1 MRVQVHMSN
10 CDWLPWFAFCAEEK
24 DRCTPWENSWGLFS
38 LSVPHVQYFSLQLFY
53 KLQFNRSSL
62 ATAKCTITNFSLILP
77 VLWQIRLKPHK
88 IILSS
93 TKHPQSRTTY
103 PSSSSVRKQQMTL
116 PTTSRSR
123 SYLARTKLS
132 SPFSFLSHAY
142 RWLLPS
148 SSSSLEF
155 AVVAGRTRRTAVRQR
170 RGRVRDAS

>member
-1 MRVQVHMSN
+1 MHSLGKQLGTVFLV
-10 CDWLPWFAFCAEEK
+10 CA
-24 DRCTPWENSWGLFS
+24 T
-38 LSVPHVQYFSLQLFY
+38 
-53 KLQFNRSSL
+53 
-62 ATAKCTITNFSLILP
+62 CTIFFSAVVFQTAIYLKQSCIHHMYSYNLSLILP

-132 SPFSFLSHAY
+132 SPFSFLSSAN

-148 SSSSLEF
+148 SSSSPEF

-170 RGRVRDAS
+170 RGRVRDAR

>member
-1 MRVQVHMSN
+1 MFVQ
-10 CDWLPWFAFCAEEK
+10 
-24 DRCTPWENSWGLFS
+24 
-38 LSVPHVQYFSLQLFY
+38 HVQYFSLQLFSKRY
-53 KLQFNRSSL
+53 FNCKCL
-62 ATAKCTITNFSLILP
+62 ASAKCTLTNFSLILL

-132 SPFSFLSHAY
+132 SPFSFLCRAN

-155 AVVAGRTRRTAVRQR
+155 SVLAGRTRRTAVRQR
-170 RGRVRDAS
+170 HRHVHLVRGVTQE